1 MRKKFIEGR
10 AIATKRI
17 IGYINDV
24 VVNKVVFQ
32 HPKNK
37 NKNKILNI
45 NKRRYA
51 VACVTQII
59 FLFGFKYIPLSYL
72 IDVVGL
78 VFVLLQNVPESI
90 VGHNDAAL
98 QCRVL
103 DNG

>member
-37 NKNKILNI
+37 NKNKI
-45 NKRRYA
+45 
-51 VACVTQII
+51 
-59 FLFGFKYIPLSYL
+59 
-72 IDVVGL
+72 
-78 VFVLLQNVPESI
+78 
-90 VGHNDAAL
+90 
-98 QCRVL
+98 
-103 DNG
+103 